1 MKSAGGSQHECF
13 TYHHNRIHWSLCRW
27 SLIYAYSA
35 QAVRDNRDIYEAK
48 IERLTKDHEKLVAE
62 NAKLMYF
69 INQQQAEKRD
79 FKFGQF

>member
-1 MKSAGGSQHECF
+1 MNVLLTITIGFIGVCAGG
-13 TYHHNRIHWSLCRW
+13 L
-27 SLIYAYSA
+27 LIYAYSA

-79 FKFGQF
+79 FKFGNF